1 MEDAS
6 SEFLSLQLEAA
17 NELTSSDRLTKLT
30 TDSNELARQVALNP
44 STPPELL
51 QKLANSSDAT
61 TRQHL
66 AANPNTPTKVL
77 LNLGSEFPEALLDN
91 PIFPLLLL
99 ENPNLVDEIPLSTLR
114 SLLKCETVPV
124 SFLEQAANQSD
135 RQVGWQWQ
143 LMPELL
149 KQHWRS

>member
-1 MEDAS
+1 MLIRSAPLATRYKKKEGIMEDAS
-6 SEFLSLQLEAA
+6 SEFLSLQQEAG

-51 QKLANSSDAT
+51 QKLAKSGNAT
-61 TRQHL
+61 TRLHV

-99 ENPNLVDEIPLSTLR
+99 EN
-114 SLLKCETVPV
+114 
-124 SFLEQAANQSD
+124 
-135 RQVGWQWQ
+135 
-143 LMPELL
+143 
-149 KQHWRS
+149 